1 MRLFKV
7 TVAGKLPIE
16 NFSLPVVSAC
26 PSWHFQA
33 SPLGVQESVLLDC
46 SFSTQHSS
54 VDTESPRDKGIGVF
68 QFSHGSQRSP
78 LKAVA
83 VPRLMDWAFY
93 KPTDS
98 SNGSAPQPEKE
109 RMLALLAVQGIIFVI
124 KIQNVFFRLK
134 SKLLV
139 EQHSRVACRDV
150 KSYIFA
156 HAGLPREG
164 GKKKSITARE
174 WDGPWGNVEVKRF
187 IRSGIR
193 VTEVM

>member
-93 KPTDS
+93 TNPQT
-98 SNGSAPQPEKE
+98 APMDQRRSLRKNAC
-109 RMLALLAVQGIIFVI
+109 LHSLL
-124 KIQNVFFRLK
+124 
-134 SKLLV
+134 SK
-139 EQHSRVACRDV
+139 
-150 KSYIFA
+150 
-156 HAGLPREG
+156 G
-164 GKKKSITARE
+164 
-174 WDGPWGNVEVKRF
+174 
-187 IRSGIR
+187 
-193 VTEVM
+193 